1 MTYTEFR
8 EAILARAGQQYGWV
22 MLTQE
27 KYDMAMGRDAKLY
40 TVEALVF
47 GAGLQAMIEA
57 DKCDEAWIADT
68 VDQMLQTLNMLS
80 ADSQRRRDNG

>member
-1 MTYTEFR
+1 MTYIEFR
-8 EAILARAGQQYGWV
+8 EAILTRAGQQYGWV

-27 KYDMAMGRDAKLY
+27 KYDMGRDARLY
-40 TVEALVF
+40 SVEALVF

-57 DKCDEAWIADT
+57 DKCDDAWIADT
-68 VDQMLQTLNMLS
+68 VDQMLQTLQMLS

>member
-22 MLTQE
+22 MLMQE
-27 KYDMAMGRDAKLY
+27 KYDMGRDARLY
-40 TVEALVF
+40 SVEALVF

-57 DKCDEAWIADT
+57 DKCDDAWIADT

>member
-8 EAILARAGQQYGWV
+8 EVILARAGQQYGWV

-27 KYDMAMGRDAKLY
+27 KYDMGRDARLY
-40 TVEALVF
+40 SVEALVF

-57 DKCDEAWIADT
+57 EKCDDAWIADT
-68 VDQMLQTLNMLS
+68 VNQMIQTLQMLS
-80 ADSQRRRDNG
+80 SDSQRRRDNG

>member
-27 KYDMAMGRDAKLY
+27 KYDMGRDARLY
-40 TVEALVF
+40 SVEALVF

-57 DKCDEAWIADT
+57 DKCDDAWIADT

-80 ADSQRRRDNG
+80 ADSQRRRDHT

>member
-27 KYDMAMGRDAKLY
+27 KYDMGRDARLY
-40 TVEALVF
+40 SVEALVF

-57 DKCDEAWIADT
+57 DKCDDAWVADT
-68 VDQMLQTLNMLS
+68 VDQMLQTLQILS